1 MNVDKYHS
9 EVATFKAQNSKTQ
22 NAIVIRRST
31 RLNQSR
37 MKQAKILMVAL
48 GITFIVGCSTA
59 RYLLVEIDSVGTAG
73 LERQGM

>member
-9 EVATFKAQNSKTQ
+9 EVATFKAQNSQ
-22 NAIVIRRST
+22 NAILIQKSIY
-31 RLNQSR
+31 LNQSR
-37 MKQAKILMVAL
+37 MKQAKILIVAL

>member
-1 MNVDKYHS
+1 MNIDKYHS
-9 EVATFKAQNSKTQ
+9 EVVTFKAQNSKSQ
-22 NAIVIRRST
+22 RAIVIRTSSC
-31 RLNQSR
+31 LNQSR

-48 GITFIVGCSTA
+48 GITFIVVCSTA

>member
-9 EVATFKAQNSKTQ
+9 EVANIKAQDSKFQ
-22 NAIVIRRST
+22 SAIVIRTST
-31 RLNQSR
+31 CLNQSR
-37 MKQAKILMVAL
+37 MKQAKMLMVAL

>member
-9 EVATFKAQNSKTQ
+9 EVATFKAQNSKSQRT
-22 NAIVIRRST
+22 IVIRTSSC
-31 RLNQSR
+31 LNQSR

-59 RYLLVEIDSVGTAG
+59 RYLLVEIDNVSTAG